1 MGNGGHILGEMM
13 DGETAGYRRRLIDAR
28 LEREL
33 AQRPT
38 VELYGITHAGK
49 AATARAHAASVCDLA
64 EDGEA
69 RDAACADPTLVIAG
83 AEPRAMLDCQAVPA
97 LGPAAE
103 GYAEALA
110 TAGTNGALILTSSRG
125 PAKSVGAS
133 SVASAPDAVA
143 RLHMY
148 PLSLQELGVSDGSA
162 SLEGLL
168 EGEIR
173 ASRFAAGTTERAAGS
188 GAGAGLGAGGI
199 GDGRGTL
206 TTPELARWC
215 CRGGWPATCGFGAA
229 ATVSEPSAQEVPDD
243 EPRVETVRG
252 YVDEILA
259 DAAAA
264 SGLSVATA
272 KALTWALAAHLGEIP
287 DVSALASGMEAATGM
302 NPARDTIRTYLRL
315 LEASQLAIPVS
326 GWVPPGRN
334 RAHMR
339 VKPRYYFADPSIP
352 AALLSDTPEG
362 LLTRYRRLEK
372 LLENLVLRDLL
383 VYLEAA
389 GGGEGG
395 AAADEAGGNARV
407 SYYQESAG
415 LTATFVVERGGAGQP
430 SGAGERDY
438 RWGAVRVCLSDAE
451 ADAAAKDL
459 LKVRKRAKV
468 PAPGFLAVVTG
479 RGGYPTK
486 RADGVYVVPIA
497 SLGA

>member
-1 MGNGGHILGEMM
+1 M
-13 DGETAGYRRRLIDAR
+13 
-28 LEREL
+28 
-33 AQRPT
+33 
-38 VELYGITHAGK
+38 
-49 AATARAHAASVCDLA
+49 
-64 EDGEA
+64 
-69 RDAACADPTLVIAG
+69 
-83 AEPRAMLDCQAVPA
+83 
-97 LGPAAE
+97 
-103 GYAEALA
+103 
-110 TAGTNGALILTSSRG
+110 
-125 PAKSVGAS
+125 
-133 SVASAPDAVA
+133 
-143 RLHMY
+143 
-148 PLSLQELGVSDGSA
+148 
-162 SLEGLL
+162 
-168 EGEIR
+168 
-173 ASRFAAGTTERAAGS
+173 
-188 GAGAGLGAGGI
+188 
-199 GDGRGTL
+199 
-206 TTPELARWC
+206 
-215 CRGGWPATCGFGAA
+215 
-229 ATVSEPSAQEVPDD
+229 
-243 EPRVETVRG
+243 VRG
-252 YVDEILA
+252 YVDGILA

-315 LEASQLAIPVS
+315 LEASQLATPVS

-407 SYYQESAG
+407 SYYQESTG
-415 LTATFVVERGGAGQP
+415 LTATFVVERGV
-430 SGAGERDY
+430 AGERDY